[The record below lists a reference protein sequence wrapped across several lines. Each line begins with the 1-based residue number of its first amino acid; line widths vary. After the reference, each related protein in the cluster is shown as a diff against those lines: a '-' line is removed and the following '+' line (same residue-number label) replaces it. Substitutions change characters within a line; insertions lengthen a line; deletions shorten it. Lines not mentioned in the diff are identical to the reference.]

1 MNTLQKALR
10 YSVNTKTS
18 AAEITAFANE
28 LLAVTWEMRASR
40 TLRTNFNLKDL
51 GWGFEF
57 NTRKG
62 SIGLCSTRNKKIS
75 ISKNWFATNM
85 DKSHDWEDTLRHE
98 VAHAL
103 DIEIRGTSD
112 HSEIWKDVARQVL
125 CDATRTTG
133 AFEKGD
139 SKYLIVCPNCDKKQ
153 AAHKKRSPT
162 SACGECCKKYNGN
175 RFSPKYI
182 YKLVVNPTYNQ
193 VKPEVSKPEVI
204 KPTVTEAISTPTI
217 DSKLS
222 RQQQV
227 EKLLSDGITDRK
239 QISEMLGLNYS
250 YLTRLLKIIENSK
263 A

>member
-10 YSVNTKTS
+10 YSVNTQTS
-18 AAEITAFANE
+18 VEEITAFANE
-28 LLAVTWEMRASR
+28 LLAVSWEMRSVVSING
-40 TLRTNFNLKDL
+40 TYNLKDL

-57 NTRKG
+57 NAHKT
-62 SIGLCSTRNKKIS
+62 SVGLCSPRRRMIS
-75 ISKNWFATNM
+75 ISKNFFDINM

-98 VAHAL
+98 IAHAL
-103 DIEIRGTSD
+103 DGQMRGTSD
-112 HSEIWKDVARQVL
+112 HSEIWKMTAKQVL

-133 AFEKGD
+133 AFERGD
-139 SKYLIVCPNCDKKQ
+139 SKYLIVCPNCDKQ
-153 AAHKKRSPT
+153 VAAHKKQSPT

-182 YKLVVNPTYNQ
+182 YKLIINPTYNQ
-193 VKPEVSKPEVI
+193 VRSESIKPKVI
-204 KPTVTEAISTPTI
+204 KATSTPTI

-227 EKLLSDGITDRK
+227 EKLLLHGITDRK